1 MGESIIPK
9 AKAAEELQFVKRQ
22 LSALQSQRVKLE
34 DTYAPPESKRARR
47 APIASVRRSFPD
59 ARSRPQIPLAPP
71 PDVESDEDE
80 PSAGAA
86 GTIALTVV
94 SAKPALSY
102 SLEAEPTA
110 SIAALKAQVAAQADA
125 PGVDHQRWLLGGKAM
140 VDAKLL
146 REYEGV
152 LEQAKSGPVKINL
165 FVKAGWA
172 PASSATTTPK
182 IAIRAATGDVDA
194 MTVPSLGFEP
204 STPTGEDG
212 PARRGPAPGLVLDTS
227 APLGDQPIHG
237 PPASESEA
245 FATAV
250 ADPSFWLDV
259 HALLVGKLGQG
270 EDSRRV
276 WEAFL
281 GASKG
286 WLTPSQIAAA
296 RERVG
301 ISGMAGL

>member
-1 MGESIIPK
+1 MSESIIPK
-9 AKAAEELQFVKRQ
+9 SKAAEELVFVKRQ
-22 LSALQSQRVKLE
+22 LAALQSQRIKLE

-47 APIASVRRSFPD
+47 APVATVRSQRTT
-59 ARSRPQIPLAPP
+59 ALTAQIPLAPP
-71 PDVESDEDE
+71 PAVASDENAS
-80 PSAGAA
+80 SADAA
-86 GTIALTVV
+86 ATIALTIV

-102 SLEAEPTA
+102 TLEAEPTA
-110 SIAALKAQVAAQADA
+110 SIESLKAQVAAQADA
-125 PGVDHQRWLLGGKAM
+125 PAVDHQRWLFGGKAM

-152 LEQAKSGPVKINL
+152 LEQAKGGPVKINL

-172 PASSATTTPK
+172 PASASTTPK
-182 IAIRAATGDVDA
+182 IAIRAATGDPDSMA
-194 MTVPSLGFEP
+194 VPTLGFEP
-204 STPTGEDG
+204 STPTGESG
-212 PARRGPAPGLVLDTS
+212 PSRGPAPGLVLDTS

-237 PPASESEA
+237 PPRSESGA

-259 HALLVGKLGQG
+259 HALLVGKLGEG
-270 EDSRRV
+270 EDSRRCF
-276 WEAFL
+276 EAWFA
-281 GASKG
+281 ASKQ

-301 ISGMAGL
+301 LSGMGGL